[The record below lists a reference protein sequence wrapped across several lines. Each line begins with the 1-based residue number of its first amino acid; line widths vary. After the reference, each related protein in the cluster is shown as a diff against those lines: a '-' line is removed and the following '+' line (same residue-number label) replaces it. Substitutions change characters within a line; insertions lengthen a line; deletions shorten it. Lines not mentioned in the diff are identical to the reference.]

1 MMKTKP
7 LLIFM
12 LALTIYGCREK
23 EQPNLRVNFKNI
35 IDYRYLPKSI
45 HGDAVC
51 MADLGAWHG
60 LCIPPSK
67 DKIVGVTGPYL
78 LGESCWA
85 GPYLTAIEIAESTTG
100 KAIST
105 AEITSSSYPGLLEVG
120 ASCGGLKVETYTIY
134 TSGRSHLS
142 VAEITNNSAKVQSII
157 PRWKGVVFHPI
168 KLKLD
173 EGVLTA
179 KTRNG
184 TIVIAVGNPRGT
196 SILLPTDTSYVA
208 SPTKPVTLNPK
219 EKYYM
224 ASAVSYFPF
233 GEKDDG
239 ESKRV
244 VELLASYHKAIRAN
258 EVRWNGYLEKIIR
271 NDLDRNYAVVPVKAL
286 QTLLTNWKTA
296 AGGLKHQ
303 GIVPSMA
310 VSYFYG
316 FWAWDSW
323 KHAVALASI
332 EPKLAM
338 DQVRA
343 MFDYQNEQGM
353 VADCIFPD
361 STENNWRNTK
371 PPLAAWATWEVF
383 SKTRDTLFLMEMRP
397 KLEKY
402 HNWWYAYRDKNNNGL
417 CEWGSSDGTLI
428 AAKWESGMDNA
439 ARFDSSVILPGKT
452 GAWSINQESVDL
464 NAYLYL
470 EKIYLAKICET
481 LRDTLA
487 ADNFRMS
494 ATKLKALI
502 SSNFYSE
509 TDGFFYDKYLDS
521 KTLVG
526 IAGPEGWTP
535 LWCGIASPQ
544 QAKKMARVMMDSTR
558 FNTYVPFPTLDA
570 SNPLFTTDG
579 YWRGPVWI
587 DQAYFA
593 IAALRKEGM
602 NKKADELTYKLFK
615 NAGGLLDSLA
625 IYENYNPINGKPLSA
640 PNFSW
645 SAAHLL
651 MLYREL
657 ER

>member
-1 MMKTKP
+1 MMV
-7 LLIFM
+7 
-12 LALTIYGCREK
+12 LTIYGCREG
-23 EQPNLRVNFKNI
+23 EQPNLRVNFKNL
-35 IDYRYLPKSI
+35 IDYRYTPKSFQ
-45 HGDAVC
+45 GDGIC

-60 LCIPPSK
+60 LCIPSSN
-67 DKIVGVTGPYL
+67 DQIVGVTGPYL

-85 GPYLTAIEIAESTTG
+85 GPYLTAIEIADASTG
-100 KAIST
+100 KTISA
-105 AEITSSSYPGLLEVG
+105 AEITSNSYPGLLEVD
-120 ASCGGLKVETYTIY
+120 ASCGGIKVETYTIFA
-134 TSGRSHLS
+134 SGRSHLT
-142 VAEITNNSAKVQSII
+142 VAKITNRSGNVRSII
-157 PRWKGVVFHPI
+157 PRWNGVVFHPI
-168 KLKLD
+168 RLKLD
-173 EGVLTA
+173 QEALTA
-179 KTRNG
+179 KTLNG
-184 TIVIAVGNPRGT
+184 TIVISIGNHQGT
-196 SILLPTDTSYVA
+196 SILLKNDTSYMA
-208 SPTKPVTLNPK
+208 MSTKPVILNPND
-219 EKYYM
+219 KYYTV
-224 ASAVSYFPF
+224 SVVSYFPF
-233 GEKDDG
+233 NEKCEEECQRTARFLTG
-239 ESKRV
+239 
-244 VELLASYHKAIRAN
+244 YHEAISAN
-258 EVRWNGYLEKIIR
+258 EIRWNGYLEKNIR
-271 NDLDRNYAVVPVKAL
+271 NDLGKNYAVVPVKAI
-286 QTLLTNWKTA
+286 QTLMTNWKTA

-303 GIVPSMA
+303 GVVPSMA

-353 VADCIFPD
+353 VADCIFPNPA
-361 STENNWRNTK
+361 ENNWRNTK

-383 SKTRDTLFLMEMRP
+383 SKTRDTLFLLEMRP

-402 HNWWYAYRDKNNNGL
+402 HSWWYDYRDKNSNGL

-439 ARFDSSVILPGKT
+439 ARFDSSVIVPGKA

-470 EKIYLAKICET
+470 EKILLARICET
-481 LRDTLA
+481 LKDTLA
-487 ADNFRMS
+487 ADSFRIS
-494 ATKLKALI
+494 AAKLEALI
-502 SSNFYSE
+502 NSNFYSE
-509 TDGFFYDKYLDS
+509 TDGFFYDKYIDS

-526 IAGPEGWTP
+526 TAGPEGWTP

-544 QAKKMARVMMDSTR
+544 QAKKMARVMLDPTR
-558 FNTYVPFPTLDA
+558 FNTCVPFPTLDA
-570 SNPLFTTDG
+570 SSPLFTTDG

-602 NKKADELTYKLFK
+602 INEADELTYKLFN
-615 NAGGLLDSLA
+615 NAVGLLDSLA

-651 MLYREL
+651 MLYREI